1 MAAEQKKPMKLVFG
15 DPQAGMVR
23 VTDAHGNEIPNVVSV
38 DINKIVPGEI
48 PVISIQMRA
57 PELII
62 ENYESDQP
70 VEMKTKTVT
79 GSIGKDKRSIS
90 VKK

>member
-1 MAAEQKKPMKLVFG
+1 MADQPKKPMKLVFG

-23 VTDAHGNEIPNVVSV
+23 VTDAYGNEIPNVVSV
-38 DINKIVPGEI
+38 EINKIVPGEI
-48 PVISIQMRA
+48 PVVSIQMRA
-57 PELII
+57 PELVI

-70 VEMKTKTVT
+70 IEMKTKTLT
-79 GSIGKDKRSIS
+79 GTTGKEKRSIS